1 MSSKKRR
8 QTMEKFRREQAVRR
22 RREDKAQRK
31 AEARAAKMGAAAE
44 TVPSDSSSD
53 DVADPQDAGPTA
65 TVEPTKNGS
74 GLRDAPSLRV
84 HQQ

>member
-1 MSSKKRR
+1 MSAKKGR

-31 AEARAAKMGAAAE
+31 AEARAAKKDATASVSSEGPAAE
-44 TVPSDSSSD
+44 GVDPPPSPF
-53 DVADPQDAGPTA
+53 AA
-65 TVEPTKNGS
+65 TVEPTKNGF
-74 GLRDAPSLRV
+74 GPRDAPSPRV